1 MAIASP
7 PELVGFSLTEEQ
19 EGRAV
24 ELHRASILVDC
35 SSVLKQ
41 EPVHFERAKAGGVTA
56 TNHTVTR
63 VNSDLAQALRE
74 INSCRRWIDANS
86 DEVLLCL
93 TVDDIYAAKRSGR
106 EAVIFGPQNTE
117 FLGTDADFV
126 GTFYDLGVRIMQL
139 TYQRQN
145 WVGTRVAARPGWRRF
160 DVRQEGHRPDGRTGD
175 DRRYLALRPS
185 NRYGRHRA
193 VQEPGLITHGHLAV
207 LSPHVRAKEDY
218 LLKAL
223 AAKGGVIG
231 LTAMSYFQ
239 YYQDRPFE
247 WPNVTRWVEHLKYL
261 IDLIGID
268 HVGVGLDF
276 DETNSPRS
284 GRPTSLRTRIQD
296 PLGLGRTSASRP

>member
-19 EGRAV
+19 ERRAV

-41 EPVHFERAKAGGVTA
+41 EPAHFERAKAGGVTV

-74 INSCRRWIDANS
+74 INSCRRWIDANA

-93 TVDDIYAAKRSGR
+93 TVDDIYEAKRSGR

-117 FLGTDADFV
+117 FLGADADFV

-145 WVGTRVAARPGWRRF
+145 WVGSGCGEARDGGVSAF
-160 DVRQEGHRPDGRTGD
+160 GKKVIGQMDELGMIVDISHCGHQTGMD
-175 DRRYLALRPS
+175 AIELSKNP
-185 NRYGRHRA
+185 
-193 VQEPGLITHGHLAV
+193 VLITHGHPAV

-247 WPNVTRWVEHLKYL
+247 WPNVTRWVEHLEVP
-261 IDLIGID
+261 DRPDRHRSCGRR
-268 HVGVGLDF
+268 
-276 DETNSPRS
+276 PRF
-284 GRPTSLRTRIQD
+284 
-296 PLGLGRTSASRP
+296 